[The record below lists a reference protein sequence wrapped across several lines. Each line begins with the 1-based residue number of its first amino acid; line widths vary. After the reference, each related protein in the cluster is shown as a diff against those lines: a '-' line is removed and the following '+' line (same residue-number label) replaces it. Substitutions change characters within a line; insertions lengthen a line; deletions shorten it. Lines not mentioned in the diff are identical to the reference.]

1 MARHLRQKSTAKGK
15 DRKKRR
21 YAKESKADTLFSNVR
36 GGFGKTAETA
46 QDPVSSSE
54 DSVSADNREPKHG
67 VNLSPKIISFGGAKE
82 VLQKNKHY
90 KSDDFSQKSEAE
102 DATAQNSGRRF
113 REDSS
118 DGKPEKT
125 ATKVAEAET
134 QTGGKRFR
142 NEGSGVKAEITQ
154 LNPQE
159 APKQGSGKHFRD
171 NDEGVIREAKNRQK
185 ELSGKETGKRFRSD
199 DAAAAEDTKAETSQN
214 EPEKAAVALEAVDE
228 NREKNKGKRLKSP
241 KEAEEEKKK
250 SKEKFFSAENLPTST
265 QLEEELKRHKTQ
277 KDNSRL
283 VRNTIFGLITVA
295 AVAVLVATLF
305 LPILQIYGTSMTP
318 TLTEGDVVV
327 SLKGSGFEQ
336 GDIISFYYNNKILV
350 KRVIAFE
357 GDFVNIDDDGIVF
370 VNNKPLDEP
379 YLTEKA
385 FGECNLELP
394 YQVPPGKIFVMG
406 DHRLTSIDSRSSV
419 MGCVG
424 EEQIVGK
431 IVFKVWPFDGLGS
444 VK

>member
-125 ATKVAEAET
+125 ATKVTEAET

-159 APKQGSGKHFRD
+159 APKQGSGKQ
-171 NDEGVIREAKNRQK
+171 NRTK
-185 ELSGKETGKRFRSD
+185 LRAFTGS
-199 DAAAAEDTKAETSQN
+199 TKQS
-214 EPEKAAVALEAVDE
+214 
-228 NREKNKGKRLKSP
+228 
-241 KEAEEEKKK
+241 
-250 SKEKFFSAENLPTST
+250 
-265 QLEEELKRHKTQ
+265 
-277 KDNSRL
+277 
-283 VRNTIFGLITVA
+283 
-295 AVAVLVATLF
+295 
-305 LPILQIYGTSMTP
+305 
-318 TLTEGDVVV
+318 
-327 SLKGSGFEQ
+327 
-336 GDIISFYYNNKILV
+336 
-350 KRVIAFE
+350 
-357 GDFVNIDDDGIVF
+357 
-370 VNNKPLDEP
+370 
-379 YLTEKA
+379 
-385 FGECNLELP
+385 
-394 YQVPPGKIFVMG
+394 
-406 DHRLTSIDSRSSV
+406 
-419 MGCVG
+419 
-424 EEQIVGK
+424 
-431 IVFKVWPFDGLGS
+431 
-444 VK
+444 